1 MAGVEVALAKDPSP
15 DDRAAI
21 LRGLVAFNDQRFG
34 PSEIRPL
41 AVLLRD
47 GAGETV
53 GGLWGRTTYGWLY
66 VELLFVPENLR
77 GQGFGARLLA
87 EAESAAAE
95 RGAQNGWIDCFG
107 EENRAFYEGCGYAV
121 FGALPGMPPGETR
134 YFLKK
139 AL

>member
-1 MAGVEVALAKDPSP
+1 MAAEVALVDDPSP

-21 LRGLVAFNDQRFG
+21 LRGLVAFNDERFG
-34 PSEIRPL
+34 PSDIRPL

-47 GAGETV
+47 EAGETI

-66 VELLFVPENLR
+66 VELLFVPEGLR
-77 GQGFGARLLA
+77 GRGLGARLLA
-87 EAESAAAE
+87 EAERAAAE
-95 RGAQNGWIDCFG
+95 RGATNAWIDCFG
-107 EENRAFYEGCGYAV
+107 QVNRDVYVRCGYEV

>member
-1 MAGVEVALAKDPSP
+1 MTTTVALAPDPSAE
-15 DDRAAI
+15 DRAAI
-21 LRGLVAFNDQRFG
+21 LRGLVAFNDARFG
-34 PSEIRPL
+34 ASDIHPL

-47 GAGETV
+47 EEGQTV

-66 VELLFVPENLR
+66 VELLFVPEALR
-77 GQGFGARLLA
+77 GQGLGARLIG
-87 EAESAAAE
+87 EAEGEAKA
-95 RGAQNGWIDCFG
+95 RGASQAWIDCFG
-107 EENRAFYEGCGYAV
+107 EDNRGFYEARGFEV

>member
-1 MAGVEVALAKDPSP
+1 MAGVEVALAENPSP

-34 PSEIRPL
+34 ASDIRPL

-47 GAGETV
+47 EAGETV

-66 VELLFVPENLR
+66 VELLFVPEGLR
-77 GQGFGARLLA
+77 GQGFGACLLA
-87 EAESAAAE
+87 EAESAAAG

-107 EENRAFYEGCGYAV
+107 EENRAFYERCGYEV

-139 AL
+139 GL